1 MKVTIFDEDGKPIGI
16 AWHENNYGTVTFPVA
31 TKPTLVTGFTV
42 NDGPL
47 TPVYPAVLMPVDA
60 DFEMRVF
67 DPDNDKRAG
76 VGRKKKPTR
85 WMKLKEKIMTRDED
99 VGIVILIAILTV
111 IAVVA
116 IVALL

>member
-1 MKVTIFDEDGKPIGI
+1 MKVTIYDEIGRPIGI

-47 TPVYPAVLMPVDA
+47 VPVYPAVLMPVDA

-67 DPDNDKRAG
+67 DPDDDKGRAG
-76 VGRKKKPTR
+76 QIRRRRATR
-85 WMKLKEKIMTRDED
+85 WDKFKRLMMGDW
-99 VGIVILIAILTV
+99 
-111 IAVVA
+111 
-116 IVALL
+116 